1 MMEIGERAQ
10 ARLSAGWAP
19 ATALAAYSK
28 NVRIGQGLAGRV
40 DSQGSAPEITTAFRI
55 ASCTKSFTAAAVLVL
70 RDRGLLHLDDDV
82 RRYLPELTV
91 MGWAGGADS
100 AVGSDSTAMTLH
112 MLLSMSAGLPTDD
125 PWADRQESMSHEDF
139 ELLMSDGVRLV
150 RQPGSA
156 YEYSNLGYAML
167 GQVVE
172 RVSGV
177 PYTTFVEREL
187 LEPLG
192 LDGTAF
198 SMEAVLTGIAAGTS
212 SATGIA
218 IGYRKKSSG
227 SLSGAPDAR
236 AYGWTALPM
245 TGPGVFSAIGG
256 LFSTLDD
263 LGRWASWM
271 MDAFEIGAGHVGTS
285 DTGDGCGPLSRES
298 RLEMQTMH
306 QIAEPVADDATVNG
320 YGYGLVVQHHG
331 LHGTVVGHS
340 GGYPGFSSHMRWH
353 PGQGAAVIG
362 LENATYSKVGLAVRA
377 LLEDL
382 LDGTPAA
389 ASDGPDQKEKG
400 VPASPAAPVV
410 PWTETVRAIAAVEE
424 LIRSQTSVVRP
435 EIFSPNVAQDLP
447 WDERR
452 AGLDAA
458 LAAVG
463 PLLDSTGNRPSER
476 WETPASVE
484 WDLRARNG
492 FLRLRITMT
501 PIEPPRV
508 QLLEI
513 SWRP

>member
-1 MMEIGERAQ
+1 MMEIEERAQ
-10 ARLSAGWAP
+10 ARVSAGWAP
-19 ATALAAYSK
+19 ASALAAYSK
-28 NVRIGQGLAGRV
+28 GARIGQGLAGRV
-40 DSQGSAPEITTAFRI
+40 DQQGSAPETTMAFRI

-82 RRYLPELTV
+82 RRYLPELNV
-91 MGWAGGADS
+91 MGWAGGSDS
-100 AVGSDSTAMTLH
+100 TAGSDGTAMTLH
-112 MLLSMSAGLPTDD
+112 MLLSMTAGLPTDD

-177 PYTTFVEREL
+177 ACTTFIEREL

-198 SMEAVLTGIAAGTS
+198 SKESVLTGIAAGTS

-218 IGYRKKSSG
+218 TGYRKKSSDSSAG
-227 SLSGAPDAR
+227 VPDAQDAQ

-263 LGRWASWM
+263 LGRWASWL
-271 MDAFEIGAGHVGTS
+271 MDAFEVEAGP
-285 DTGDGCGPLSRES
+285 GPLSRES

-306 QIAEPVADDATVNG
+306 QMTEPVEADATVNG
-320 YGYGLVVQHHG
+320 YGYGLVVQQHG
-331 LHGTVVGHS
+331 VHGTVVGHS

-353 PGQGAAVIG
+353 PGQGTAVIG
-362 LENATYSKVGLAVRA
+362 FENATYSKVGLAVRA

-382 LDGTPAA
+382 LEWTPAA
-389 ASDGPDQKEKG
+389 VSDAPNQEETE
-400 VPASPAAPVV
+400 VLASPEAPVV
-410 PWTETVRAIAAVEE
+410 PWPETVRAIAAVEE
-424 LIRSQTSVVRP
+424 FIRSQTSVVRP
-435 EIFSPNVAQDLP
+435 DIFGPNVAQDLP

-463 PLLDSTGNRPSER
+463 PLLDSTGDDSTGDRPSER
-476 WETPASVE
+476 WETPAAVE
-484 WDLRARNG
+484 WEMPARDG
-492 FLRLRITMT
+492 SLRLRITMT